1 MKRISNFFCY
11 NMENK
16 LSTDIIFQTFKSK
29 GFNKLDTYHFINDTI
44 NKYITYKL
52 SKTYQK
58 QLKQTLCLYC
68 ANNSNTNKNV
78 FLYDITTIIQ
88 RYNRK
93 IFKEYESKKNKKAI

>member
-1 MKRISNFFCY
+1 MKRLFYFIFY

-29 GFNKLDTYHFINDTI
+29 GFNKLETYHFINDTI

-93 IFKEYESKKNKKAI
+93 VFKEYKKDI